1 MSNPSVDRER
11 KSPPGFSMASDPFYG
26 NPFAEDTLPGNPFAE
41 NLSASAPRNMGR
53 IVVMTCS
60 LSGLFAISNASML
73 KLMEVFSPQ
82 DWGAFWVYLSMG
94 GMCAQLGLLTIWGA
108 VGLGKAW
115 QRQLV
120 VLALGQFWIASWGA
134 GQLLVR
140 NSFSRVNV
148 HDIYPLLGFPLLLL
162 ATQLPLWIFRIFG
175 RWRIVDELVPLS
187 SPPQMSIAGILGA
200 MTFIGAALALARLG
214 MQLAVRHDQSEWWI
228 VLSLT
233 CAASAAICLFVLV
246 PTCTLTLRLGWKQGL
261 VLTLLYLL
269 AVALIAIII
278 TYSFTGMRRGRPFGT
293 AFAAIAMVFGFVMT
307 LLLPLV
313 LFRRAGYRLRWGR
326 N

>member
-1 MSNPSVDRER
+1 
-11 KSPPGFSMASDPFYG
+11 MASDPFHE
-26 NPFAEDTLPGNPFAE
+26 NPFAESPFS
-41 NLSASAPRNMGR
+41 SASRNMGR
-53 IVVMTCS
+53 MVVMTCCLIG
-60 LSGLFAISNASML
+60 LSALSNSSML

-108 VGLGKAW
+108 IGLGKAW

-120 VLALGQFWIASWGA
+120 VLALGLFWIASWGA
-134 GQLLVR
+134 GQSLVR

-148 HDIYPLLGFPLLLL
+148 HDIYPVLGFPLLLL

-187 SPPQMSIAGILGA
+187 LPPQMSIAGILGA

-214 MQLAVRHDQSEWWI
+214 MQLAVGHDQSEWWI
-228 VLSLT
+228 VLSLI
-233 CAASAAICLFVLV
+233 CAASAAICFFVLV
-246 PTCTLTLRLGWKQGL
+246 PTCTLALRLNWKQGL
-261 VLTLLYLL
+261 GLTLLYLL

-278 TYSFTGMRRGRPFGT
+278 TYSFTGMRRGRPFGS
-293 AFAAIAMVFGFVMT
+293 AFAAIAMVFGFVVT

-313 LFRRAGYRLRWGR
+313 LLRRAGYRLRWGK